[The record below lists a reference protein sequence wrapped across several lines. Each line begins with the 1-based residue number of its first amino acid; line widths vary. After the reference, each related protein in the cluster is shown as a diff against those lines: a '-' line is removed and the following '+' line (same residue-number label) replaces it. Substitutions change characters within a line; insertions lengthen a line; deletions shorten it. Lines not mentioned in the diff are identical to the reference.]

1 MDSVNGLAAVM
12 RFLHMAGAIVAAG
25 GSVFATFVV
34 LPSLRGLADD
44 ARQAAFEEVRRRFAR
59 LFAVGV
65 GALIVSGL
73 YRFITVEMADHQ
85 GQAVYH
91 ALFGIKVLLVL
102 AVVAIGLGLL
112 GRGKFLA
119 GLRDRRRK
127 WMQVNLL
134 LVALIVGVSVV
145 LGAMG
150 KVGD

>member
-1 MDSVNGLAAVM
+1 MDSVDGLAAAM

-34 LPSLRGLADD
+34 LPSLRGLADE
-44 ARQAAFEEVRRRFAR
+44 ARAATFEEVRRRFAR
-59 LFAVGV
+59 LFALSA
-65 GALIVSGL
+65 GALIVSGA
-73 YRFITVEMADHQ
+73 YRFVTVEMGEHD

-91 ALFGIKVLLVL
+91 ALFGVKVLLVL
-102 AVVAIGLGLL
+102 AVVAIGRGLL

-119 GLRDRRRK
+119 GLRNRRRK
-127 WMQVNLL
+127 WMQLNLL
-134 LVALIVGVSVV
+134 LVVLIVGLSVV